1 MGDGGR
7 NKILHL
13 LGLVM
18 LSRWLRSCK
27 GSFPPSP
34 PIHVSFLSFSPFH
47 PCWRK
52 QGWPLLWRSWV
63 LWLWGRTDTT
73 RVEAPAQG
81 RSAGRQGILS
91 CAGSQEV

>member
-27 GSFPPSP
+27 GSFPPFPS
-34 PIHVSFLSFSPFH
+34 HSCFLPFLFSLSS
-47 PCWRK
+47 
-52 QGWPLLWRSWV
+52 LLEEAR
-63 LWLWGRTDTT
+63 L
-73 RVEAPAQG
+73 APALEVLGPLALGEDRHHQG
-81 RSAGRQGILS
+81 
-91 CAGSQEV
+91 